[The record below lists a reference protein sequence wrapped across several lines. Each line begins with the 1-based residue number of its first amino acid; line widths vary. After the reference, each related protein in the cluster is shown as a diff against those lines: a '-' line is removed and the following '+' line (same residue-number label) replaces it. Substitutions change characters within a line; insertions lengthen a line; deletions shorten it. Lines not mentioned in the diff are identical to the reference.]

1 MVRVVTDSVSDLPE
15 GIVRRLNI
23 ALVPLLVRFGTEE
36 FRDNVDLT
44 PAQFYERLRRSEELP
59 TTSMSSPGAHAE
71 TYDRLAGEA
80 DAIIVITI
88 SAKLSGTYDVAR
100 RARELMK
107 RECRVEVFDSGL
119 ATMAEGF
126 VAMKA
131 AEAAETG
138 ASLQEVVRVAET
150 ARSRV
155 DFLST
160 FDTLEYLRR
169 GGRIGAAS
177 ALLGSVLKIN
187 PLINI
192 RDGLV
197 EPAGRTRSRSKAIDR
212 LVEFVA
218 SYSSIEE
225 LAVEHG
231 GCPEDAETLV
241 EKLAD
246 LYPRNRILKSEVTP
260 VIGAHTGPGLLLA
273 AVLGDR

>member
-1 MVRVVTDSVSDLPE
+1 LVRVVTDSVSDLPE

-260 VIGAHTGPGLLLA
+260 VIGAHTGPGLLLS

>member
-1 MVRVVTDSVSDLPE
+1 LVRVVTDSVSDLPE

-88 SAKLSGTYDVAR
+88 SAKLSGTHDVAR

-260 VIGAHTGPGLLLA
+260 VIGAHTGPGLLLS

>member
-1 MVRVVTDSVSDLPE
+1 MVRIVTDSVSDLRSQ
-15 GIVRRLNI
+15 IARRLNI
-23 ALVPLLVRFGTEE
+23 AIVPLLVRFGSDE

-44 PAQFYERLRRSEELP
+44 PAQFYERLGRSDELP
-59 TTSMSSPGAHAE
+59 TTSMSPPAAYAQ
-71 TYDRLAGEA
+71 TYDRLAEEA
-80 DAIIVITI
+80 DAIFVITI

-100 RARELMK
+100 RARALMK
-107 RECRVEVFDSGL
+107 RACRVEVFDSGL

-131 AEAAETG
+131 AETAEAG
-138 ASLQEVVRVAET
+138 ASLQEVVQAAEA

-177 ALLGSVLKIN
+177 AFLGSVLKIN
-187 PLINI
+187 PLITI

-197 EPAGRTRSRSKAIDR
+197 VPAGKTRSRSKALDR
-212 LVEFVA
+212 LVEFV
-218 SYSSIEE
+218 SSFSAIEG
-225 LAVEHG
+225 LSVEHG
-231 GCPEDAETLV
+231 ACPEDAEAV
-241 EKLAD
+241 IDKLAD
-246 LYPRNRILKSEVTP
+246 LHPRNRILQSEVTP
-260 VIGAHTGPGLLLA
+260 VIGAHTGPGLLLV